1 MTASTTAPQN
11 ESGGAPHTARKV
23 VPHPTVAE
31 RVARGKSARREVPRS
46 SHAAFAAGP
55 ARANDPLFL
64 RAKEAQA
71 SVLAS
76 FAGPK
81 TRVSDDERVVNGQH
95 LMQATSDI
103 FLGWCSPIGFDGVQR
118 DYSLRQL
125 RDRKGSAVVE
135 TMDPSRLEMYARLCG
150 RALARAHA
158 RSGDRIAISAHL
170 GTSNS
175 FDDAIADFSESYA
188 DRNEADYQV
197 LLEAQSSDRTPREDQ
212 HRSGGIRMP

>member
-1 MTASTTAPQN
+1 M
-11 ESGGAPHTARKV
+11 
-23 VPHPTVAE
+23 
-31 RVARGKSARREVPRS
+31 
-46 SHAAFAAGP
+46 
-55 ARANDPLFL
+55 
-64 RAKEAQA
+64 
-71 SVLAS
+71 
-76 FAGPK
+76 
-81 TRVSDDERVVNGQH
+81 SDDERVVNGQH

-197 LLEAQSSDRTPREDQ
+197 LLEAESSDRTPREDQ
-212 HRSGGIRMP
+212 HRSGGIRMPQSPVIRTCDRGVADDLGDHPRGKRDAGDDVGGNATATWRGIACTTGTRCADSVVGVR